1 MVWPPTSS
9 LPSRDWSSIWVR
21 TTCLWRASG
30 IHSISHSCTISNPD
44 QQLQHWLQLCR
55 GVSAATTVNPEDA
68 DCLYIMQKLCRV
80 FRKTSI
86 DDGDGCRIHKALV
99 WHVSGTIW
107 WPINCITL
115 LKTNAVGS
123 QKKSYRWY
131 SSIFLLLLQCT
142 NDTLDQSNGIR
153 LSLCE
158 S

>member
-1 MVWPPTSS
+1 MVWPSTSS

-30 IHSISHSCTISNPD
+30 IHRISHSCTISNPD
-44 QQLQHWLQLCR
+44 QQLQHWLQPCR

-68 DCLYIMQKLCRV
+68 DCLYVMQKLCRV

-86 DDGDGCRIHKALV
+86 DYCDGCRIHKALV

-107 WPINCITL
+107 CPINCITL

-123 QKKSYRWY
+123 QKKKKKKLQMVLIPLFTTAAMYKWY
-131 SSIFLLLLQCT
+131 SWP
-142 NDTLDQSNGIR
+142 
-153 LSLCE
+153 E
-158 S
+158 